1 MTGLRHVGIVVR
13 DLGAALKF
21 YRDILGFREART
33 MREEGGFLDA
43 ILGMTRASVRTVKLQ
58 GASGGQIELLSF
70 RAPNVEIGASPG
82 LTRSGPTH
90 IAVTVDD
97 VDALYAK
104 LTGAGFECTTQPL
117 VSPDGGAKVTFCR
130 DPDGTYVELVQV
142 LHS

>member
-33 MREEGGFLDA
+33 MPEEGEFLDA
-43 ILGMTRASVRTVKLQ
+43 ILGMARASVRTVKLQ
-58 GASGGQIELLSF
+58 GASGSQVELLAF
-70 RAPNVEIGASPG
+70 QAPNIEIDASPG

-97 VDALYAK
+97 VDSLYAK
-104 LTGAGFECTTQPL
+104 LTNAGFECTTAPL

-142 LHS
+142 LR